1 MIIAEIGL
9 NHLGDIEKLNKYLS
23 RLKKNKIKA
32 ITIQIR
38 EKNFYVKQKK
48 LFFNDKIYK
57 NFFERAK
64 KDFFVGVALCDIKKI
79 NLIKQSN
86 LDFIKILSKDFT
98 NFKLVKSILLL
109 KKETYLS
116 IGNYP
121 ISQVKKFYNKYKKIN
136 NRIKLIYTCFENQSY
151 KLNLNKIRFY
161 KKLLNTNVS
170 YGNHH
175 NNQKKII
182 QSLKYKPE
190 SIFFYIKD
198 YDNNIYPDND
208 HAVNLNELK
217 PLVKKINESRLQ
229 TK

>member
-1 MIIAEIGL
+1 MIVAEIGL
-9 NHLGDIEKLNKYLS
+9 NHLGDKTKLNKYLS
-23 RLKKNKIKA
+23 ILKKNKIKA

-38 EKNFYVKQKK
+38 EKSFYIKHKK
-48 LFFNDKIYK
+48 LFLNDKIHK
-57 NFFERAK
+57 NFFKKAK
-64 KDFFVGVALCDIKKI
+64 KDFLVGIALCDIKKL

-98 NFKLVKSILLL
+98 NFKFVKSILLL

-121 ISQVKKFYNKYKKIN
+121 ISEIKKFYKKYKNIN
-136 NRIKLIYTCFENQSY
+136 NRIKLIYTCFENQNY
-151 KLNLNKIRFY
+151 KLNLNKIKFY
-161 KKLLNTNVS
+161 KNLFKTPVS

-175 NNQKKII
+175 NDQKKII
-182 QSLKYKPE
+182 QSVKYKPE

-198 YDNNIYPDND
+198 CDNNIYPDND
-208 HAVNLNELK
+208 HAVNLNEIYH
-217 PLVKKINESRLQ
+217 LVKKINEYRLQ